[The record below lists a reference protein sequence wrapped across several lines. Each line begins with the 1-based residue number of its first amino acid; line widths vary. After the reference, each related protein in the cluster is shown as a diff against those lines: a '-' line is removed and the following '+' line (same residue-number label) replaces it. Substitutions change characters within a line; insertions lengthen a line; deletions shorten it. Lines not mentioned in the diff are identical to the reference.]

1 MTWIEIGMCRVIQV
15 ERERE
20 THSERVGV
28 CANACFKSARH
39 GAMKFAEDSA
49 MDCTASIALAA
60 ASIDVLPF
68 YIH

>member
-1 MTWIEIGMCRVIQV
+1 MTWIEIGMCRVIV
-15 ERERE
+15 ERERR
-20 THSERVGV
+20 TVSELGV
-28 CANACFKSARH
+28 CARVRVFKVFAT
-39 GAMKFAEDSA
+39 GAMNFAEDSA